1 MSSGELPKALSG
13 GERHEEAELDLPAHT
28 KKDLAAVDSALSTSI
43 HLWLRRRRK
52 NVRPKLSADQQHQLK
67 ECFELMDQ
75 DGSGAID
82 ADELGAA
89 FKLLG
94 IGLRKAEIEE
104 ILAEVG
110 MNADGEVEYPQFL
123 EIMTVTLQK
132 IAEEQ
137 AEDKSRSSQVP
148 FSLMATAYRR
158 KRLMEGIISGDK
170 ETMGQIVQLSERQA
184 QDAAMRDAA
193 TAAAAAR
200 KADTVKQDAQEQQR
214 KMLSGLAK
222 RSLARLARMH
232 VDEGLLMQLGPEE
245 RRLLNQVA
253 NQTQRQHHHHQQPT
267 TAAGHLPAA
276 KQQQQ
281 QQPQRRSLSPPLAS
295 TRQSPRPLPKGGG
308 PLPTGLER
316 MPNPVGA
323 AEPRLIAAMA
333 DSSAQPPQGHSLP
346 QLSRSRASGG
356 AVPGFSHFTQQP
368 RYQQLVG
375 VPQCFDIKFTRPTVH
390 ASGSSTSRSK
400 TGGLPFPTATRPQ
413 V

>member
-1 MSSGELPKALSG
+1 MIRSGMSTGELPKTLSG
-13 GERHEEAELDLPAHT
+13 GEKHEEAELDLPAHT

-52 NVRPKLSADQQHQLK
+52 NVRPKLSAEQQHQLK
-67 ECFELMDQ
+67 ECDQ

-137 AEDKSRSSQVP
+137 AEDNANKSRSS
-148 FSLMATAYRR
+148 
-158 KRLMEGIISGDK
+158 
-170 ETMGQIVQLSERQA
+170 

-193 TAAAAAR
+193 TAR
-200 KADTVKQDAQEQQR
+200 KADTVKQDTQEQQR

-232 VDEGLLMQLGPEE
+232 VDEGLLLQLGPEE

-253 NQTQRQHHHHQQPT
+253 HQTQRQHPHPPQKST
-267 TAAGHLPAA
+267 SAGHVPHI
-276 KQQQQ
+276 KQQQQQQ
-281 QQPQRRSLSPPLAS
+281 QQPQHRSLSPSLAS
-295 TRQSPRPLPKGGG
+295 SRPSPRPWPKGLAMGGG
-308 PLPTGLER
+308 PMAGRGASFPGTERLPHA
-316 MPNPVGA
+316 VGA
-323 AEPRLIAAMA
+323 AEPRQMA
-333 DSSAQPPQGHSLP
+333 VTADGSAQPPQGLGLP
-346 QLSRSRASGG
+346 QLSKGRASGG
-356 AVPGFSHFTQQP
+356 TIPGLSHFTQQP
-368 RYQQLVG
+368 RHQQLVG
-375 VPQCFDIKFTRPTVH
+375 VPQCFDIRFTRPTVH
-390 ASGSSTSRSK
+390 GSGSSTSRSK
-400 TGGLPFPTATRPQ
+400 TAGLPFPTATRPQ